1 MERLNAVFMDNLKYY
16 LDLRGKS
23 QIDLSHLL
31 RQYIHGALSLRGR
44 VFRWFFNGLLRLFA
58 IAFL

>member
-31 RQYIHGALSLRGR
+31 RQ
-44 VFRWFFNGLLRLFA
+44 
-58 IAFL
+58 